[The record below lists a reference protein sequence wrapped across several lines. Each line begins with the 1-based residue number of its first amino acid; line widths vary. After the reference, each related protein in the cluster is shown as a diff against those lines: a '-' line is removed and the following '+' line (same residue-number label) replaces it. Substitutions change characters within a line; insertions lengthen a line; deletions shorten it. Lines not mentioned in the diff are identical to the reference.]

1 MSSLPPPN
9 LDFLEEF
16 PLLEIPEVNVWENEI
31 SEQAMEIRRLKEAL
45 FHAESGRV
53 HLKRSLEH
61 LQFDLVSATI
71 GQKIAE
77 EELKKAKK
85 ALYKHLP
92 PLQKSISAFNSEGEY
107 WIPAKGRRRDLQI

>member
-1 MSSLPPPN
+1 MANLPSPN

-16 PLLEIPEVNVWENEI
+16 PLLEIPEVNIWESEI
-31 SEQAMEIRRLKEAL
+31 SEQATEIRRLKEAL
-45 FHAESGRV
+45 FYAETGKMQ
-53 HLKRSLEH
+53 LKRSLE
-61 LQFDLVSATI
+61 QCEFDLVSATI
-71 GQKIAE
+71 GQKITE

-92 PLQKSISAFNSEGEY
+92 PLQRSISAFNSEGGY

>member
-1 MSSLPPPN
+1 MANLPLPN

-16 PLLEIPEVNVWENEI
+16 PLLEIPEVNIWENEI
-31 SEQAMEIRRLKEAL
+31 SEQAMEIRHLKEAL
-45 FHAESGRV
+45 FYAETGKM

-61 LQFDLVSATI
+61 CEFELVSATI

-92 PLQKSISAFNSEGEY
+92 PMQKSISAFNSEGEY
-107 WIPAKGRRRDLQI
+107 WIPAKSRRRDLQI